1 MTVVRS
7 HHGVLICI
15 QMVTRQPKSLSS
27 ELTGTC
33 SLLAPDLQPRA
44 QVSFFNVENLLDPEA
59 HMEAGDCYRNKKG
72 STENTARR
80 RRALNVEEEE
90 EEEEEETG
98 EKRQICLAPRHC
110 QS

>member
-1 MTVVRS
+1 
-7 HHGVLICI
+7 
-15 QMVTRQPKSLSS
+15 
-27 ELTGTC
+27 
-33 SLLAPDLQPRA
+33 
-44 QVSFFNVENLLDPEA
+44 
-59 HMEAGDCYRNKKG
+59 MEAGDCYRNKKG